1 MDVSWIPNG
10 EDSPFELMDAV
21 SKLKEKLDATEDS
34 IKESAGSLEIKID
47 EFAKLAQP
55 LAP

>member
-21 SKLKEKLDATEDS
+21 SKLKEKLGATEDS
-34 IKESAGSLEIKID
+34 IKEAAGSLEIKID

-55 LAP
+55 LAS